1 MAGIKGKSGRKPNLK
16 DTENKNLD
24 RADRAMRAQE
34 NNNGIKKIG
43 SPPSR
48 LTPFSKKLWTLVV
61 DELDDKNLLTI
72 LDSSLLEEYVTQV
85 DLSVQADALLQK
97 HGLVIEDDKGNLK
110 KNPAVDIKNNAAKN
124 IKSIGSTL
132 GLDPMSR
139 AAMLSDVEPDDEE
152 SADDEIN
159 RFKGRK

>member
-1 MAGIKGKSGRKPNLK
+1 MPGIKGKSGRKPNLK
-16 DTENKNLD
+16 DTDNPHLD

-48 LTPFSKKLWTLVV
+48 LSSFSKKLWKSVV
-61 DELDDKNLLTI
+61 EELDDKNLLTV
-72 LDSSLLEEYVTQV
+72 LDASLLEEYVTQV
-85 DLSVQADALLQK
+85 DLSIQADDLLKK
-97 HGLVIEDDKGNLK
+97 HGLVVEDDKGNLK

-139 AAMLSDVEPDDEE
+139 AAMLSDVEPDDDGD
-152 SADDEIN
+152 ADEEIN

>member
-1 MAGIKGKSGRKPNLK
+1 MAGVKGKSGRKPNLK
-16 DTENKNLD
+16 DTDNKNLD
-24 RADRAMRAQE
+24 RADRAIRAQE
-34 NNNGIKKIG
+34 NNDGIKKIG

-48 LTPFSKKLWTLVV
+48 LSKFAKKLWKSVV
-61 DELDDKNLLTI
+61 SELADTNLLTV

-85 DLSVQADALLQK
+85 DLSVQADELIEEY
-97 HGLVIEDDKGNLK
+97 GLVTPDQNGVLK

-124 IKSIGSTL
+124 IKSIGSSL

-139 AAMLSDVEPDDEE
+139 AAMLADVEPEDDG

-159 RFKGRK
+159 RFKGGV

>member
-16 DTENKNLD
+16 DVDNPHLD
-24 RADRAMRAQE
+24 RADRASRAQE

-43 SPPSR
+43 SPPGR
-48 LTPFSKKLWTLVV
+48 LNSFAKKLWNSVV
-61 DELDDKNLLTI
+61 EELDDKNLLTV
-72 LDSSLLEEYVTQV
+72 LDASLLEEYVTQV
-85 DLSVQADALLQK
+85 DLSVQADELLKQ
-97 HGLVIEDDKGNLK
+97 HGLVVEDDKGNLK

-152 SADDEIN
+152 SADEEIN